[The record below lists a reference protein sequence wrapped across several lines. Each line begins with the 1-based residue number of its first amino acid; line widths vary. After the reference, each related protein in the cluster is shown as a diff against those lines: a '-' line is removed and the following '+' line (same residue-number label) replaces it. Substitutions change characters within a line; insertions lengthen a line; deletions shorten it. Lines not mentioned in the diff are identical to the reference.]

1 MSSFNQKTEE
11 IMVEIKKEVK
21 DSGDGIIDEK

>member
-1 MSSFNQKTEE
+1 MSSFNKKMEE
-11 IMVEIKKEVK
+11 VVVEINKEVK